1 MKNRKIQKF
10 TAIVL
15 SMTMVTV
22 LGMTGCGTKE
32 NENNTTASNKEET
45 KTENNAKED
54 ITITIAASQSWIA
67 DIDRTLAEEFTA
79 ETGIKVDYQLN
90 PDDQYTNIVK
100 AKLSSGEGP
109 DIFYCNG
116 GFGMK
121 EYLPEKYF
129 TDLSDQPWVE
139 RLEDWAIDA
148 STYDG
153 KIVGLD
159 MWSVDGWAMLYNPE
173 IFAEN
178 NLTVPKTFEEFKNV
192 CAVLMEQNIRPIYM
206 DGVDSWR
213 QCLWLLEMTTL
224 IENNNPG
231 TIDKLCTAEGK
242 FADIP
247 EALQATEQIKELVDL
262 GYFGENF
269 LSDPWDSAFDV
280 MANGEAAMLLTY
292 TSFTMELHEKYP
304 DLGADKWEM
313 FPVPLGDNQYFS
325 HNNGGEIE
333 VINKDSKNI
342 EACKEFF
349 NFMTR
354 QENAQRYY
362 DNKKNLVVSSLKDV
376 TVETPRSWISLIE
389 NSTGG
394 TGMDFASL
402 IPFYNADSIG
412 KAYQDLYMSG
422 KTPMEVL
429 EKIDEDRA
437 LMFDTTAGN

>member
-1 MKNRKIQKF
+1 MKNSNVLKF
-10 TAIVL
+10 MTMVL
-15 SMTMVTV
+15 SMTLVILV
-22 LGMTGCGTKE
+22 GMTGCSSKGDE
-32 NENNTTASNKEET
+32 S
-45 KTENNAKED
+45 NNADLNEGEITAEANVKGD
-54 ITITIAASQSWIA
+54 ITITVAASQSWIA

-100 AKLSSGEGP
+100 AKLASGEGP

-116 GFGMK
+116 GYGMK

-129 TDLSDQPWVE
+129 TDLSDEPWVD
-139 RLEDWAIDA
+139 RLADWAIEA

-159 MWSVDGWAMLYNPE
+159 MWSVDGWAMLYNPN
-173 IFAEN
+173 IFAQYD
-178 NLTVPKTFEEFKNV
+178 LTVPKTFEEFKTV

-224 IENNNPG
+224 VESNNPG
-231 TIDKLCTAEGK
+231 IIDRLNTAEGK

-247 EALQATEQIKELVDL
+247 EALQATEQVKELVDL
-262 GYFGENF
+262 GYFGEHF
-269 LSDPWDSAFDV
+269 LSDPWDSSFDV

-292 TSFTMELHEKYP
+292 TSFTMELEEKYP
-304 DLGADKWEM
+304 DLGADQWEM
-313 FPVPLGDNQYFS
+313 FPVPLCDNLYFS

-342 EACKEFF
+342 EACKAFF
-349 NFMTR
+349 NFMAE

-376 TVETPRSWISLIE
+376 TVETPRSWTSLIE
-389 NSTGG
+389 NATDGM
-394 TGMDFASL
+394 GMDFASL
-402 IPFYNADSIG
+402 VPYYNADNIG
-412 KAYQDLYMSG
+412 KAYQDLYMGG

-437 LMFDTTAGN
+437 LMFDATAEN